1 MQQKI
6 AKWFEKKWV
15 ANTVTGCIIVL
26 FYLIISNI
34 SVIGD
39 WFGDMLGYFSTV
51 IYGCVLA
58 YIMNP
63 LATFFEKRAFA
74 RIKSSDMRRY
84 LSVAVTVIIVIATFS
99 LIMSVLIPQLF
110 GSVQM
115 FVSNLGVY
123 SKQLK
128 AYIVKNVPM
137 FADKIGSSDS
147 IMDGIIG
154 YITSNYT
161 NIISI
166 STDTGKRV
174 IEWIIAF
181 ILSVY
186 LLLERGRM
194 IAGFKR
200 LMSALF
206 KPSKCD
212 KMIGFIKYCNKIMS
226 KYVTLS
232 LIDGAIVGIVTSIFM
247 LIMDMEYVWLI
258 SIVVGVTNLIP
269 TFGPLVGGVIG
280 GFILLMVNPMH
291 ALAFACFIIVLQMID
306 GYLLKPKLFGSSFGI
321 SGLWI
326 LIFIL
331 VGGNVFGIAGILLAI
346 PMATIMDY
354 IYHEGILKWLENRRA
369 EVVDK
374 SSEPLD

>member
-6 AKWFEKKWV
+6 AKLFEKKWV
-15 ANTVTGCIIVL
+15 ANAVTGCIIVL
-26 FYLIISNI
+26 FYLIVSNI
-34 SVIGD
+34 SILRD
-39 WFGDMLGYFSTV
+39 WFSDMIGYFSTI

-63 LATFFEKRAFA
+63 LVTFCEKRVF
-74 RIKSSDMRRY
+74 RRVKSLDMRRY
-84 LSVAVTVIIVIATFS
+84 LSVAVTVMVVIATLS

-147 IMDGIIG
+147 IMDSVIG
-154 YITSNYT
+154 YITHNYT

-194 IAGFKR
+194 IAGAKR
-200 LMSALF
+200 LLNALF

-269 TFGPLVGGVIG
+269 TFGPIVGGVIG

-291 ALAFACFIIVLQMID
+291 ALAFACFVIVLQMMD

-346 PMATIMDY
+346 PMATIVDY
-354 IYHEGILKWLENRRA
+354 VYHEGILKWLENRKT

>member
-1 MQQKI
+1 
-6 AKWFEKKWV
+6 
-15 ANTVTGCIIVL
+15 
-26 FYLIISNI
+26 
-34 SVIGD
+34 
-39 WFGDMLGYFSTV
+39 
-51 IYGCVLA
+51 
-58 YIMNP
+58 MNP
-63 LATFFEKRAFA
+63 LVTFCEKRVFK
-74 RIKSSDMRRY
+74 RIKSPDMRRY
-84 LSVAVTVIIVIATFS
+84 LSVAVTVIVVIATFS

-115 FVSNLGVY
+115 FVSNLRVY

-147 IMDGIIG
+147 IMDSIIG
-154 YITSNYT
+154 YITHNYT

-194 IAGFKR
+194 IAGAKR
-200 LMSALF
+200 LLNALF

-258 SIVVGVTNLIP
+258 SIVVGVTNFIP
-269 TFGPLVGGVIG
+269 TFGPIVGGVIG

-291 ALAFACFIIVLQMID
+291 ALAFVCFIIVLQMMD

-346 PMATIMDY
+346 PMATIVDY
-354 IYHEGILKWLENRRA
+354 VYHEGILKWLENRKV

-374 SSEPLD
+374 SGEPLD